1 MRPSRNIVRVNDQ
14 WVVYLRLSE
23 EMIDEVQGGSV
34 EEKQEQTQKTNKT
47 RSVTHPKRDK
57 YQEAT
62 RTSCDARRLTRPRL
76 SVPQLHLWFLAKTST
91 TTRKTMASEAKH
103 PTLVEDAER
112 PTKRARLDGSVPGS
126 ESAGTGE
133 HAKDAAGLA
142 DGDSGDEEEE
152 SVTLPTGQPEPS
164 KASDLYLD
172 TINRAVLD
180 FDFEKVCSVSL
191 SNINIYGCL
200 VCGKYFQGRGR
211 NSYAFAHAIHDDHHV
226 FINLETT
233 KAPKIFTLDQ
243 VYVLPDGYPVS
254 DPSLEDIAFV
264 LAPTFTPASIATL
277 STPAHLQ
284 KPSYDLANKP
294 YIPGYIGLNNIKRND
309 YMNVIIHS
317 LLHVPPLR
325 DHLLLSNYRGKES
338 ELLKRFAALAK
349 KLWNP
354 RLFKSQVSPHEF
366 LQEVNRVSAA
376 KFSLEKQGDP
386 IEFLGWLLNHLH
398 KDMGGTKKKNS
409 SVIFSTFQ
417 GEVRMETQQVLVRP
431 DTGTNEKPRF
441 DIDRGLFTLIT
452 HERRTGQV
460 SSQFTEIK
468 STVSPFLFL
477 AVDLPPPPLFQDSV
491 EKNIIPQ
498 EFAGQLRRFK
508 CQRLPPYVI
517 LHFKRFTKNQ
527 FVEEKNPTIVNFPL
541 RGLDFKDLG
550 TTHDKGSTVWKV
562 QLRAGAGGGE
572 NEKWF
577 QIQDLIVE
585 EIRKEMIVLGETVLQ
600 IWERRPDNSS
610 QSNGMDVDK
619 T

>member
-1 MRPSRNIVRVNDQ
+1 MSTKAKYAHTADDSARPS
-14 WVVYLRLSE
+14 
-23 EMIDEVQGGSV
+23 
-34 EEKQEQTQKTNKT
+34 
-47 RSVTHPKRDK
+47 
-57 YQEAT
+57 
-62 RTSCDARRLTRPRL
+62 
-76 SVPQLHLWFLAKTST
+76 
-91 TTRKTMASEAKH
+91 
-103 PTLVEDAER
+103 
-112 PTKRARLDGSVPGS
+112 KRARVS
-126 ESAGTGE
+126 
-133 HAKDAAGLA
+133 DAAQLPTALGEPEDLSDVEAAIA
-142 DGDSGDEEEE
+142 DAEDDEEEVLPTTAGPVE
-152 SVTLPTGQPEPS
+152 SVRG
-164 KASDLYLD
+164 SDLYLD

-191 SNINIYGCL
+191 TNINIYGCL

-211 NSYAFAHAIHDDHHV
+211 NSFAFAHAIHDDHHV

-233 KAPKIFTLDQ
+233 K
-243 VYVLPDGYPVS
+243 VYVLPDGYLVA

-264 LAPTFTPASIATL
+264 LSPTFTPASTSTL

-284 KPSYDLANKP
+284 KPSYDLSNKA

-309 YMNVIIHS
+309 YMNVVIHS

-325 DHLLLSNYRGKES
+325 DHLLLSSYRGKEP
-338 ELLKRFAALAK
+338 ELLRRFAGLSK

-366 LQEVNRVSAA
+366 LQEVNRVSAG

-386 IEFLGWLLNHLH
+386 VEFLGWMLNHLH

-431 DTGTNEKPRF
+431 DTGANEKPRF
-441 DIDRGLFTLIT
+441 DIDR
-452 HERRTGQV
+452 
-460 SSQFTEIK
+460 EIK
-468 STVSPFLFL
+468 STTSPFLFL

-498 EFAGQLRRFK
+498 VSIQSVLAKYDGQKTQESAGQLRRFK
-508 CQRLPPYVI
+508 CQRLPPYII

-541 RGLDFKDLG
+541 RGLDFKDYLDAPTSHSGTVYDLIANVTHESAAG
-550 TTHDKGSTVWKV
+550 TTHDKESTIWKV
-562 QLRAGAGGGE
+562 HLRAGAGGGE

-585 EIRKEMIVLGETVLQ
+585 EIRKEMIVLGETILQ
-600 IWERRPDNSS
+600 IWERRTDTASPK
-610 QSNGMDVDK
+610 NGMNVDES
-619 T
+619 